1 MSFQYMSGSKRYS
14 FSYQEALEEYWRVLR
29 LGDDEFAAQ
38 LPAILHLSCFICF
51 FKGVPTKTCLTD
63 TGLIHEIAH
72 ALHSPD
78 RVTPEVISNIRRL
91 FKTTCKLVK

>member
-1 MSFQYMSGSKRYS
+1 MFHYMSGSKRYS

-29 LGDDEFAAQ
+29 L
-38 LPAILHLSCFICF
+38 SCFICW
-51 FKGVPTKTCLTD
+51 FKEVPTRTCLTD

-72 ALHSPD
+72 ALHSPN

-91 FKTTCKLVK
+91 FRATCKLVR

>member
-1 MSFQYMSGSKRYS
+1 MFHYMSGTKRYS

-29 LGDDEFAAQ
+29 LPDDEFAAQ
-38 LPAILHLSCFICF
+38 LPAILHLSCFICW
-51 FKGVPTKTCLTD
+51 FKEVPTRTCLTD
-63 TGLIHEIAH
+63 TGVIHEIAH

-91 FKTTCKLVK
+91 FKTTCKLVR